1 MVLDG
6 HCSCSGVITVSGK
19 GHVTKNRRWTF
30 KRSIF
35 QSPSLQRVLSSGEEE
50 QHLITASLAH
60 GMYDRLYQVINR
72 NCNLQNNTA
81 SPFACHPRA
90 AHRMRT
96 KHKSI
101 TVAKNLIIS
110 NIFFSC
116 LTGPIKK
123 HVLAKAAVFPK
134 V

>member
-6 HCSCSGVITVSGK
+6 RCSCSGVITVSGK
-19 GHVTKNRRWTF
+19 GHVTKNNMNFQKVLPVSFSSKSSQLRR
-30 KRSIF
+30 
-35 QSPSLQRVLSSGEEE
+35 EE
-50 QHLITASLAH
+50 QHLITPSLVH
-60 GMYDRLYQVINR
+60 GMYDRLYHVIDR
-72 NCNLQNNTA
+72 NCHLQNNTA
-81 SPFACHPRA
+81 SPFSCHPRA

-96 KHKSI
+96 KHRSI
-101 TVAKNLIIS
+101 IVAKNLIVA